1 MCRAACS
8 PIQYI
13 KRFKSDV
20 LWYRYFFLLQ
30 TFVRRAPHAIWSTF
44 AFAFGLYEIFVFY
57 VCSEHSVVTHCIRSP
72 FIAARKATI
81 TKETTKNNR
90 AKKKTNIF
98 IHLICLHDIR
108 WPGIREFITRIEG
121 ETQNSIYRFPNKY
134 FIYLHVFVIEHFHSC
149 FSTIFPP
156 TAVCSTHVRTRIV
169 LPMVCAWGSATNKC
183 TTTVQYMRV
192 LTTTEM
198 KRREWKKK

>member
-20 LWYRYFFLLQ
+20 TLISLLFFFFSRRSFAVHHTLFDPHLL
-30 TFVRRAPHAIWSTF
+30 
-44 AFAFGLYEIFVFY
+44 AFGLYEIFVSMFALSIQLLRIIF
-57 VCSEHSVVTHCIRSP
+57 VHR

-81 TKETTKNNR
+81 TKETTKNKR
-90 AKKKTNIF
+90 ERKKYIF

-156 TAVCSTHVRTRIV
+156 TAVCSTHVCTRIV
-169 LPMVCAWGSATNKC
+169 LQLPMVCVREPLWPTSAQPLFSTC
-183 TTTVQYMRV
+183 EY
-192 LTTTEM
+192 
-198 KRREWKKK
+198 